1 MGIVN
6 DLRVSGSQRFS
17 GHGGPAEIGVVLGA
31 AVAAHHAAFGNIG
44 AATGNGVAP
53 QTGVPIHIGVTRCN
67 GVIEDPCAVSRLRGQ
82 IALAFH
88 EATYVACVDLAADI
102 PQRTDAV
109 QERIFLMGHVC
120 DLIFLIAD
128 GSHLLF
134 FFYAAFWHRASSFR
148 NAASMSEKRS
158 VRLNFSD
165 TFPGIACSSSIFAHS
180 SGWWS

>member
-44 AATGNGVAP
+44 AATGYG
-53 QTGVPIHIGVTRCN
+53 HIGVTRCN
-67 GVIEDPCAVSRLRGQ
+67 GVIEDPRAVSRLCGQ
-82 IALAFH
+82 VAFAFH
-88 EATYVACVDLAADI
+88 EATYVACANLTADV
-102 PQRTDAV
+102 PQRADAV

-134 FFYAAFWHRASSFR
+134 LFYAAFGHRASSFR
-148 NAASMSEKRS
+148 NAASMSEKRA

-165 TFPGIACSSSIFAHS
+165 TFPGMACSSSILAHS

>member
-1 MGIVN
+1 M
-6 DLRVSGSQRFS
+6 
-17 GHGGPAEIGVVLGA
+17 
-31 AVAAHHAAFGNIG
+31 AF
-44 AATGNGVAP
+44 AS

-88 EATYVACVDLAADI
+88 ETAYVACADLTADV
-102 PQRTDAV
+102 PQRTDTV

-120 DLIFLIAD
+120 DLIFLIAN

-134 FFYAAFWHRASSFR
+134 LFYAAFLHRASSFR

-165 TFPGIACSSSIFAHS
+165 TFPGIACNSSIFAHS

>member
-17 GHGGPAEIGVVLGA
+17 GHGGPAEIGAVLGA

-44 AATGNGVAP
+44 TATGNGVAP
-53 QTGVPIHIGVTRCN
+53 QTGIPIHIGVTRCN
-67 GVIEDPCAVSRLRGQ
+67 GVIEDPRAVSRLRGQ
-82 IALAFH
+82 VAFAFH
-88 EATYVACVDLAADI
+88 ETAYIACADLTADI

-134 FFYAAFWHRASSFR
+134 LFMPLFGTGHLLFGMPHRCRKSA
-148 NAASMSEKRS
+148 
-158 VRLNFSD
+158 
-165 TFPGIACSSSIFAHS
+165 PCG
-180 SGWWS
+180 